1 MAWANPSGPMC
12 TDAVVDPYSPLPAR
26 NTPSH
31 PAPRARKRQAA
42 NGSGTRLHS
51 YPPVK
56 NRPAMC
62 DDREDLLANLAR
74 FSPFYDWDYRNFRA
88 DIPLLK
94 QLARDTGGPVL
105 EAGCGTGR
113 VLMQLATDAR
123 CAGIDI
129 CPEMLELARHNLA
142 TVPPAHQ
149 PLLLQAD
156 MADFRLMHP
165 DFGLAVCASNSL
177 MHLDGP
183 EQQQSALSCLRRHL
197 RADGLLVLDL
207 FNPPVEQIVADDGAL
222 IQVDAWQGPN
232 GVETTKWM
240 SRTVDWVRQVQTT
253 DILLSQLRPD
263 GQHLETTVT
272 FRLRFL
278 WPHELELMLDAAGFD
293 IVHLWGGYHREPL
306 DEEADTVLCVARSR

>member
-1 MAWANPSGPMC
+1 
-12 TDAVVDPYSPLPAR
+12 
-26 NTPSH
+26 
-31 PAPRARKRQAA
+31 
-42 NGSGTRLHS
+42 
-51 YPPVK
+51 
-56 NRPAMC
+56 MC
-62 DDREDLLANLAR
+62 DNREDLLANLAR
-74 FSPFYDWDYRNFRA
+74 FSPFYDWDYRNFRM

-113 VLMQLATDAR
+113 VLLELAVDAR
-123 CAGIDI
+123 CTGIDI
-129 CPEMLELARHNLA
+129 CPKMLELARHNLA

-165 DFGLAVCASNSL
+165 DFGLAVCVSNSL

-222 IQVDAWQGPN
+222 IQVDAWYGPD
-232 GVETTKWM
+232 GIETTKWM
-240 SRTVDWVRQVQTT
+240 GRTVDWVRQVQTT
-253 DILLSQLRPD
+253 DILLSQVSAD

-278 WPHELELMLDAAGFD
+278 WPHELELMLDTAGFD
-293 IVHLWGGYHREPL
+293 IIHLWGGYHREPL
-306 DEEADTVLCVARSR
+306 DDKADTVLCVARAR

>member
-1 MAWANPSGPMC
+1 
-12 TDAVVDPYSPLPAR
+12 
-26 NTPSH
+26 
-31 PAPRARKRQAA
+31 
-42 NGSGTRLHS
+42 
-51 YPPVK
+51 
-56 NRPAMC
+56 MC

-94 QLARDTGGPVL
+94 QLARDTGGPIL

-113 VLMQLATDAR
+113 VLMALATDAR
-123 CAGIDI
+123 CTGIDI

-183 EQQQSALSCLRRHL
+183 EQQQAALSCLRRHL

-207 FNPPVEQIVADDGAL
+207 FNPPVEQLVADDGAL
-222 IQVDAWQGPN
+222 IQVDAWHGPD
-232 GVETTKWM
+232 GIETTKWM
-240 SRTVDWVRQVQTT
+240 GRTVDWVRQVQTT
-253 DILLSQLRPD
+253 DILLSQVSPD
-263 GQHLETTVT
+263 GRHLETTVT
-272 FRLRFL
+272 FKLRFL

-293 IVHLWGGYHREPL
+293 VVHLWGGYHREPL
-306 DEEADTVLCVARSR
+306 DDEADTVLCVARAH

>member
-1 MAWANPSGPMC
+1 
-12 TDAVVDPYSPLPAR
+12 
-26 NTPSH
+26 
-31 PAPRARKRQAA
+31 
-42 NGSGTRLHS
+42 
-51 YPPVK
+51 
-56 NRPAMC
+56 MC
-62 DDREDLLANLAR
+62 DNREDLLANLAR

-94 QLARDTGGPVL
+94 QLARNTGGPIL

-113 VLMQLATDAR
+113 VLMELATDAH
-123 CAGIDI
+123 CTGIDI
-129 CPEMLELARHNLA
+129 CPEMLELAKHNLA

-149 PLLLQAD
+149 PLLLQAN
-156 MADFRLMHP
+156 MADFRLMRL
-165 DFGLAVCASNSL
+165 DFGLAVCVSNSL

-222 IQVDAWQGPN
+222 IQVDTWHGPD
-232 GVETTKWM
+232 GIETTKWM
-240 SRTVDWVRQVQTT
+240 RRIVDWVRQVQTT
-253 DILLSQLRPD
+253 DILLSQVRPN

-272 FRLRFL
+272 FKLRFL

-306 DEEADTVLCVARSR
+306 DDKANTVLCVARAR